1 MKFLKIT
8 RFYGVWINF
17 FRPSYKICWQA
28 SSVSFLFCCSWSWN
42 RKSLQM
48 KILGKVSFGISVWK
62 MMVSGNSKLLK
73 HTREK
78 LLQLWLLQ
86 IRSLFV
92 EFLIT
97 METNEKTFST
107 LDKCWGWRRRPL
119 CNVKF
124 EVMNNSHNC
133 EVNLSCCT
141 NQLFLQMAFFASEPV
156 QTASHWYEVER
167 KLRSCYEIFHKI
179 DRFMEFFY
187 RQLQRTLD
195 TDRNLV

>member
-1 MKFLKIT
+1 
-8 RFYGVWINF
+8 
-17 FRPSYKICWQA
+17 
-28 SSVSFLFCCSWSWN
+28 
-42 RKSLQM
+42 M

-107 LDKCWGWRRRPL
+107 LDKCWG
-119 CNVKF
+119 
-124 EVMNNSHNC
+124 
-133 EVNLSCCT
+133 
-141 NQLFLQMAFFASEPV
+141 
-156 QTASHWYEVER
+156 
-167 KLRSCYEIFHKI
+167 
-179 DRFMEFFY
+179 
-187 RQLQRTLD
+187 
-195 TDRNLV
+195 